1 MIKQCA
7 VTNIQSRSEC
17 NPYDIT
23 GFLPLICSNMYSVVD
38 KHNAHI
44 FLQNK
49 IKVCMPRKEYMDDN
63 YQHCSDENYFDS
75 YSLSEFIENFI
86 SSQDG
91 FLTNKDGNL
100 VKTSV
105 CIDTAAGHLSSLHN
119 AIRKAK
125 EIHGSNL
132 IIMAG
137 NVASVEAFV
146 ELAKTGVDYIRVGI
160 GGGGGCNTTSNT
172 GVGQQSLEK
181 LISICKE
188 VKDVSL
194 HYSQQELQH
203 GATFFKVH
211 SFTQNAILGTPQD
224 FKNISKVKIIADGIS
239 SYIKQCEK
247 EYGFNDNGYAAINK
261 LLFAGA
267 DLVMV
272 GKLFAQCVESAGEK
286 QYAIHRGENSYKTV
300 RKEEFTKYLSE
311 LGVTDFEPFPFAVK
325 YSGMSTQE
333 EQAKYKNVDFK
344 IHVID
349 SSEPY
354 TVILD
359 TDQLKIGHILET
371 KLSDKSGNVY
381 RLSIKL
387 TSNSE
392 NVTNSSF
399 KYTYESKTLDN
410 FPLGTVFKLIT
421 TNIKP
426 SEGSVQ
432 WIPVRWTLNEWLNGS
447 DKQDEAPYLMGWINS
462 LKSAMAYTGKTK
474 L

>member
-7 VTNIQSRSEC
+7 ITDIESRSQC
-17 NPYDIT
+17 NPYDKT
-23 GFLPLICSNMYSVVD
+23 GFLPIITSNMYSVVD
-38 KHNAHI
+38 KTNAHI

-49 IKVCMPRKEYMDDN
+49 IKVCMPRKEYMDDS
-63 YQHCSDENYFDS
+63 YSHCSNENYFDS
-75 YSLSEFIENFI
+75 YSLSEFVENFI
-86 SSQDG
+86 DTNNG
-91 FLTNKDGNL
+91 FLTDKNDNIL
-100 VKTSV
+100 KTSI
-105 CIDTAAGHLSSLHN
+105 CIDTAAGHLKKLHN
-119 AIRKAK
+119 AIKEAK

-137 NVASVEAFV
+137 NVASAEAFV

-172 GVGQQSLEK
+172 GVGQEDLEK
-181 LISICKE
+181 LIANCNEI
-188 VKDVSL
+188 KDL
-194 HYSQQELQH
+194 GKHYLQQKLQH
-203 GATFFKVH
+203 GATFFKVP
-211 SFTQNAILGTPQD
+211 SFTKDPILGTPQE
-224 FKNISKVKIIADGIS
+224 FKNISKIKIVADGIS

-286 QYAIHRGENSYKTV
+286 AFKVGQDRYETQLEFRSATR
-300 RKEEFTKYLSE
+300 EEMMDRYFKMKNLY
-311 LGVTDFEPFPFAVK
+311 VK

-333 EQAKYKNVDFK
+333 EQLKYKNVDFK